1 MLENRKK
8 KYQLIKNKIELEYT
22 KKITELDRLLKVIEN
37 MDVSKDDNFETIIF
51 KKYVEFESVN
61 EVANC
66 INDLGYKVKTNSN
79 IGCRK
84 YISKDISNIL
94 TKENIEVEAELKET
108 VSTMFLY
115 NSYRAYKRY
124 CQ

>member
-8 KYQLIKNKIELEYT
+8 KYQLMKDKIELEYT
-22 KKITELDRLLKVIEN
+22 KKITELNRLLKVIEN
-37 MDVSKDDNFETIIF
+37 MEVNEDDNFETIIF
-51 KKYVEFESVN
+51 KKYIEFESVN

-84 YISKDISNIL
+84 YINKDISNIL
-94 TKENIEVEAELKET
+94 TKENVEVETELKET
-108 VSTMFLY
+108 VLTMFLY
-115 NSYRAYKRY
+115 NSERAYKRY
-124 CQ
+124 CK